1 MNECKRQLYFSQR
14 DLDPVTI
21 DLDLV
26 MLRAKQQADDR
37 LHTSRAGLYYKKQY
51 YSRDTC
57 TRSWRGKSPFLDL
70 APPSPSV
77 TTQPISDLEDGENL
91 RRSSQGVQASL
102 RVHDGR
108 KEFVIS

>member
-1 MNECKRQLYFSQR
+1 
-14 DLDPVTI
+14 VI
-21 DLDLV
+21 HV
-26 MLRAKQQADDR
+26 
-37 LHTSRAGLYYKKQY
+37 HGG
-51 YSRDTC
+51 
-57 TRSWRGKSPFLDL
+57 GKSPFLDL

-91 RRSSQGVQASL
+91 HRSSQGVQASL